1 LASASTSRFER
12 QAVQRHHERYTR
24 TAVVLHWIIAA
35 LVIGQFAWGWWMQ
48 EIPKQPPGA
57 RADAFNLHKSFGL
70 LLLGLMLAR
79 LGWRIAHPAPP
90 LPPMP
95 SWEAMLA
102 KTTHVVLYLAL
113 FVMPLSGYLGS
124 VFSGYPVKWF
134 GVTLPAWGWKD
145 PAIKDWMSAVHLTAS
160 WVLLC
165 ATVLHVAGALRHALA
180 RDGVMSRMAFE
191 PAGSSLSL
199 RHLQ

>member
-1 LASASTSRFER
+1 MTSRF
-12 QAVQRHHERYTR
+12 ERYTR
-24 TAVVLHWIIAA
+24 TAVVLHWVVAA
-35 LVIGQFAWGWWMQ
+35 LVLGQFVWGWWMQ

-70 LLLGLMLAR
+70 LLFGLMCAR
-79 LGWRIAHPAPP
+79 LGWRIAHPAPS

-95 SWEAMLA
+95 AWEATLA
-102 KTTHVVLYLAL
+102 KTTHVMLYLSL

-134 GVTLPAWGWKD
+134 GVTLPAWGWND
-145 PAIKDWMSAVHLTAS
+145 PTIKDWMSAVHLTTS

-180 RDGVMSRMAFE
+180 RDGVMSRMAFDR
-191 PAGSSLSL
+191 AGSSFSV
-199 RHLQ
+199 RQ